1 MINREPKKLK
11 KLTSYVIIFGLKTF
25 FSIIKHVFPEKQS
38 YLFYYNYV
46 FKDKILFKYTQLNI
60 EVDTIVV
67 KKHISFK
74 FC

>member
-1 MINREPKKLK
+1 M
-11 KLTSYVIIFGLKTF
+11 IIFVLKTF
-25 FSIIKHVFPEKQS
+25 FFIIKLVFPEKQS

-67 KKHISFK
+67 KKHISF
-74 FC
+74 

>member
-1 MINREPKKLK
+1 MIM
-11 KLTSYVIIFGLKTF
+11 FGLKTF
-25 FSIIKHVFPEKQS
+25 FSIIKLVFPEKQS

-67 KKHISFK
+67 KKHISF
-74 FC
+74 

>member
-1 MINREPKKLK
+1 M
-11 KLTSYVIIFGLKTF
+11 IIFVLKTF
-25 FSIIKHVFPEKQS
+25 FSIITLVFPEKQS

-67 KKHISFK
+67 KKHISF
-74 FC
+74 

>member
-1 MINREPKKLK
+1 M
-11 KLTSYVIIFGLKTF
+11 VIFVLKTF
-25 FSIIKHVFPEKQS
+25 FSIIKLVFPEKQS

-67 KKHISFK
+67 KKHISF
-74 FC
+74 